1 MSRRKFRE
9 SVDLPR
15 PVAAIAMVATASLML
30 AITEQLAVWA
40 VALAAMGIGNAAWM
54 RETPQG
60 WQHSS
65 RVLNGSLG
73 AILAGSVW
81 LFVRGELAVVALAH
95 FAILTQALQL
105 LDARP
110 RRSEF
115 LLVALS
121 LFQVILAAN
130 LTDSVFFPPLLVV
143 FTLATVWT
151 LMVHTL
157 RAEAL
162 EAGEPKAAR
171 RALSRGLLRMT
182 GIACLLSLLLAL
194 LLFPV
199 LPRIRSGVL
208 FSAGVAGR
216 IGVSGFSDRVTLGEI
231 GRIRMDPE
239 VVLRVETLEGE
250 TPAHG
255 DRYWR
260 GLAFDQ
266 FDGRSWSITPP
277 TRERVPGDS
286 EIGVDLGYRARGR
299 RLVQRIAREPID
311 PGVIFTAGAATG
323 IRGWVG
329 RLERDQNGALYAH
342 STAGER
348 ADYTV
353 ASDFV
358 VREDDALRGSDAQ
371 PPDHRGERYLALPE
385 LSPEI
390 QQMARQITEGQSSD
404 ADRALALES
413 YLRRRGRYSDT
424 PPVVSERDPRSPI
437 EVFLLGEIE
446 GHCEYFASAMVVLAR
461 SVGLPARLVA
471 GFAGGHSNPVGGFV
485 EVSQSDAHTWVEV
498 HYRDAGWVQYDPTPP
513 DLRLAGVPGAG
524 GSLAELANAFEFWW
538 FRNVVDFDRGHQA
551 RALKKAWRTWR
562 DWRKQAGGQREQRP
576 GRRPGGW
583 DLPDPPD
590 WLWGVG
596 ALALGVG
603 GLAFDL
609 RRRRRRR
616 GEVPR
621 FYQEALRLLGRKGL
635 VREPATTARGFASL
649 AREKLSPSAARSF
662 AALTESYLAERFGGR
677 RSATVQAELRAL
689 RDSLRA

>member
-15 PVAAIAMVATASLML
+15 PSAAIAMVATASVIL
-30 AITEQLAVWA
+30 AITGQLAIWA
-40 VALAAMGIGNAAWM
+40 VALAAVGIGAAALL
-54 RETPQG
+54 RKAPLG
-60 WQHSS
+60 WQRSGP
-65 RVLNGSLG
+65 VLNGSLG
-73 AILAGSVW
+73 AILVGSAW
-81 LFVRGELAVVALAH
+81 LFARGELAAVALAH

-162 EAGEPKAAR
+162 EAGEPEAAR
-171 RALSRGLLRMT
+171 RAISGGLLRMT
-182 GIACLLSLLLAL
+182 GIACLLSVLLAL

-208 FSAGVAGR
+208 FSAGATGPLGVA
-216 IGVSGFSDRVTLGEI
+216 GFSDHVTLGEI

-250 TPAHG
+250 PPAPG

-286 EIGVDLGYRARGR
+286 EIGVDLGYRAQGR
-299 RLVQRIAREPID
+299 RLVQRIARQPID

-323 IRGWVG
+323 IRGLVG
-329 RLERDQNGALYAH
+329 RLERDVNGALYAH

-358 VREDDALRGSDAQ
+358 VREDDALRGSDAEL
-371 PPDHRGERYLALPE
+371 PDHRGERYLALPE

-390 QQMARQITEGQSSD
+390 RQMARQITEGRTSD
-404 ADRALALES
+404 ADRALALET

-424 PPVVSERDPRSPI
+424 PPVVPENNPRSPI
-437 EVFLLGEIE
+437 EVFLLGETE

-461 SVGLPARLVA
+461 SVGLPARLVG
-471 GFAGGHSNPVGGFV
+471 GFAGGHSNPVGGFI
-485 EVSQSDAHTWVEV
+485 EVRRSDAHTWVEV
-498 HYRDAGWVQYDPTPP
+498 HYRDAGWVRYDPTPP
-513 DLRLAGVPGAG
+513 DLRLAGAPVAS
-524 GSLAELANAFEFWW
+524 SLAELANALEFWW

-551 RALKKAWRTWR
+551 RALKKAWGTWR
-562 DWRKQAGGQREQRP
+562 DWRKRAGGQREHRP

-596 ALALGVG
+596 ALALGLG

-609 RRRRRRR
+609 RRRQRRR

-635 VREPATTARGFASL
+635 VRDPATTARAFASI
-649 AREKLSPSAARSF
+649 AREKLSPSAAQSF
-662 AALTESYLAERFGGR
+662 AVLTESYLAERFGGR
-677 RSATVQAELRAL
+677 PVGAVQAELRTL